1 MKPPSSTLLELLSMG
16 GHGMPYRILAL
27 DGASVSGGNGYVAA
41 GMLRALRHRLASRL
55 GHPMLLNQ
63 VDLFVGSSAGA
74 VNAAFFAREENPDA
88 ALPRLIDFWGEL
100 LSMNKDGLSLRR
112 SVLTLAGLS
121 ALVDSASVRDF
132 LFNHFGNRRLGELRK
147 KVVIPTFQL
156 DGKRAGLRTWKAK
169 VFHNTGSQE
178 EPDLNERV
186 VDVLMRSSS
195 PPIVYP
201 IYQGIKER
209 GSGYVDGGLYANN
222 PSMVGLAQALHSLL
236 QSPSTQQPEA
246 PRESGLADTTGLLL
260 LSLGNGF
267 TSTYVS
273 PTFRDGL
280 ANWGFARWLLDHRN
294 PLLLV
299 KMMLESGGDAVD
311 YQCRTILQ
319 RGYLRLNPVLEK
331 RLVAYDRWQ
340 VELALEKVLGTQSTQ
355 QALESALQWLVSS
368 GWVEESASKAQ
379 LEPEAA

>member
-1 MKPPSSTLLELLSMG
+1 
-16 GHGMPYRILAL
+16 MPYRILAL

-41 GMLRALRHRLASRL
+41 GLLRELRRRLSSRSSRPALLS
-55 GHPMLLNQ
+55 Q
-63 VDLFVGSSAGA
+63 VDLFVGTSAGA

-88 ALPRLIDFWGEL
+88 ALPRIIDFWGEL
-100 LSMNKDGLSLRR
+100 LASNKDGLSFRR
-112 SVLTLAGLS
+112 SLLTLAGLS
-121 ALVDSASVRDF
+121 ALIDSASVRDF
-132 LFNHFGNRRLGELRK
+132 LSNHFGNSRLGDLRK

-169 VFHNTGSQE
+169 VFHNTGSPD

-195 PPIVYP
+195 PPIGYP
-201 IYQGIKER
+201 IYQAIKER

-222 PSMVGLAQALHSLL
+222 PSMVGLAQALHLV
-236 QSPSTQQPEA
+236 P
-246 PRESGLADTTGLLL
+246 DTTGLLL

-267 TSTYVS
+267 TSTYVA

-280 ANWGFARWLLDHRN
+280 ANWGFARWLLDFHN

-299 KMMLESGGDAVD
+299 KMMIESGGDAVD
-311 YQCRTILQ
+311 HQCRMILRKGHQ
-319 RGYLRLNPVLEK
+319 RLNPVLEK
-331 RLVAYDRWQ
+331 RLVAFDRWE
-340 VELALEKVLGTQSTQ
+340 VESALEKVLGTPSTQ
-355 QALESALQWLVSS
+355 QSLADTRQWLVSS
-368 GWVEESASKAQ
+368 GWVEESAAKTQ